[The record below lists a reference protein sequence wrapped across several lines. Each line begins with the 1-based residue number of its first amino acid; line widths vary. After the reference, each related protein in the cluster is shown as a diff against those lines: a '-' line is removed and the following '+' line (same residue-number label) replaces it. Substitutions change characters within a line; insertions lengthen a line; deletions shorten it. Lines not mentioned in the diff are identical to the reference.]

1 MNAQLLCL
9 LTLISADPEAGGPI
23 HVTAPTPVFAAEV
36 RGQSPATIG
45 QPTAFPVGQSF
56 PAAGGPYTAPLAP
69 PTFSQPVQVAQVYG
83 DQPVYTDGAPPAYTG
98 GDPFLPPQP
107 GFVAPTDPY
116 AGSFN
121 PYPGSN
127 GFYGTAGPEPIRFGW
142 SSKWDIGYLPP
153 ASVDGG
159 FGKFSVFEFDGQM
172 RRTWRWFQDSAFSWS
187 PEFNYRNWGGPAGL
201 ALGPNAYRLASDFQL
216 STSVSSPYSFEFGFT
231 PQVASDFEKTSSE
244 AWMWDGRGALFIRTG
259 PQWTWAIGAQYWDRV
274 DNLIV
279 PYAGFVWRPD
289 DRWEFTMVW
298 PRPRV
303 DYFIGNTVFGPT
315 WFYGRGEYHVEAYE
329 VTLQDS
335 GLTDRMQIEDFRILM
350 GFRNFGCCA
359 SGFIE
364 AGWVFNREFS
374 FSNIAPDLDINTGFI
389 ARMGLR
395 F

>member
-9 LTLISADPEAGGPI
+9 LALISAEPEAAGPI
-23 HVTAPTPVFAAEV
+23 HVISPSAAFAADV
-36 RGQSPATIG
+36 RGQSPTYMQ

-56 PAAGGPYTAPLAP
+56 PAAGGPHNAPLAP

-83 DQPVYTDGAPPAYTG
+83 DPAPYGTPPPYTG

-107 GFVAPTDPY
+107 GFVTPY
-116 AGSFN
+116 DQSMTTYNTF
-121 PYPGSN
+121 PGSN
-127 GFYGTAGPEPIRFGW
+127 GFYGSAGPEPVRYGW
-142 SSKWDIGYLPP
+142 SSKWDVGYLAP
-153 ASVDGG
+153 ASTQSP
-159 FGKFSVFEFDGQM
+159 FGKFSVFEFDSQL
-172 RRTWRWFQDSAFSWS
+172 RRTWKWFQDSAFSWS
-187 PEFNYRNWGGPAGL
+187 PEFNYRNWGGPSGL

-216 STSVSSPYSFEFGFT
+216 STSVSSPYSFEIGFT
-231 PQVASDFEKTSSE
+231 PQVASDFEKASSE
-244 AWMWDGRGALFIRTG
+244 AWMWDGRGALFIRTS

-298 PRPRV
+298 PRPRI
-303 DYFIGNTVFGPT
+303 DYFIGNTAFGPT

-350 GFRNFGCCA
+350 GFRNYGCCA

-374 FSNIAPDLDINTGFI
+374 FSNIAPDLDISSGFI